1 MYLGQEFFIF
11 GNWFIIHFTEN
22 EGMAFGMKFGGEFG
36 KLALSLFRIIAII
49 AIGWYLH
56 DLAKKRTSF
65 GLILCISLILA
76 GAIGNMLDSA
86 FYGILF
92 SDSIYQVATFL
103 PEGGGSDSFL
113 HGKVVDMFYF
123 PIIEGY
129 FPKWVPIWGSE
140 KFIFFRP
147 VFNIADSS
155 LPQWVKGRL
164 LKMSDHHITPHGD
177 IIIKSQEN
185 RSLIRNKE
193 SALER
198 LKELIVKAT
207 IIPKKRKATK
217 PTKSSVRKR
226 LDSKKVRG
234 RVKKSRGR
242 VDIP

>member
-1 MYLGQEFFIF
+1 MYLGQEFYIF

-56 DLAKKRTSF
+56 DLTKKRTSP
-65 GLILCISLILA
+65 GLILCISFILA
-76 GAIGNMLDSA
+76 GAIGNILDSA
-86 FYGILF
+86 FYGIIF

-155 LPQWVKGRL
+155 ISIGV
-164 LKMSDHHITPHGD
+164 I
-177 IIIKSQEN
+177 
-185 RSLIRNKE
+185 SLIIFQRKFFKGEKSENIEDASEEDNEITVDPITENKP
-193 SALER
+193 L
-198 LKELIVKAT
+198 T
-207 IIPKKRKATK
+207 
-217 PTKSSVRKR
+217 
-226 LDSKKVRG
+226 
-234 RVKKSRGR
+234 
-242 VDIP
+242 